1 MVRSNRRIMNLNEIC
16 AHPKKYDLNV
26 SSLGSPELD
35 SPVQGQSFVDD
46 SSRVCLATKIEQIES
61 LKHRKEE
68 IPSLGIA
75 GPRKKLFH
83 DPAQTRVAI
92 VTCGGLCPGLNNV
105 IKGLVEVLIYD
116 YGVRQIFGIRYGY
129 QGLNPHYGLTP
140 VNMNLEKVDDIH
152 EAGGTILGSSRG
164 NQDPKVMVDTL
175 MQRLNVNILFCVGGD
190 GTLRGAQDIVK
201 EITRRKAPISVVCI
215 PKTIDNDLNLI
226 DRTFGFETCV
236 QSAAEIIKSAHI
248 EANGIPN
255 GLGLVK
261 IMGRD
266 SGFIAAHASLAS
278 TVANFCII
286 PEVPLVLDG
295 HNGLLKALDRRF
307 FKYRKDHA
315 VIVVAEGAGQD
326 LFNTA
331 ATKDASGNVLKHDIG
346 HFLIDKITAHFR
358 KNGKVTNIK
367 YIDPSYIIRS
377 IPANSSDAIFCFQ
390 LAENAVHAAMA
401 GKTDLVIGSINGEFV
416 LVPIAYVVSER
427 KKIDTEGALWH
438 AVIGSTR
445 QNDYFYDNS
454 FESELPGYSAAMDYL
469 PGVKTK

>member
-1 MVRSNRRIMNLNEIC
+1 MNLDEIN
-16 AHPKKYDLNV
+16 ANPKKHNLNV
-26 SSLGSPELD
+26 SSLGKPELD
-35 SPVQGQSFVDD
+35 SPVKGQSFVDEN
-46 SSRVCLATKIEQIES
+46 SRVCLATELAQIES
-61 LKHRKEE
+61 LRHRKEE
-68 IPSLGIA
+68 IPSLEIA
-75 GPRKKLFH
+75 GPRAKLFH
-83 DPAQTRVAI
+83 DPVQTRVAI

-105 IKGLVEVLIYD
+105 IKGLVEVLTYD
-116 YGVRQIFGIRYGY
+116 YGVRKIFGIRYGY
-129 QGLNPHYGLTP
+129 QGLNPRYGLIP
-140 VNMNLEKVDDIH
+140 VELTLEDVDDIH

-175 MQRLNVNILFCVGGD
+175 LMRLNVNILFCVGGD

-201 EITRRKAPISVVCI
+201 ELAKRKAPISVVCI

-226 DRTFGFETCV
+226 DRTFGFDTCV
-236 QSAAEIIKSAHI
+236 QSAAEIIKSAHV

-261 IMGRD
+261 VMGRD

-278 TVANFCII
+278 TVTNFCLI
-286 PEVPLVLDG
+286 PEVPLVLEG

-307 FKYRKDHA
+307 FKSRKDHA
-315 VIVVAEGAGQD
+315 VMVVAEGAGQD
-326 LFNTA
+326 LFKSA
-331 ATKDASGNVLKHDIG
+331 AAKDASGNILKHDIG
-346 HFLIDKITAHFR
+346 HFLMDKITAHFKKIGR
-358 KNGKVTNIK
+358 EINIK

-401 GKTDLVIGSINGEFV
+401 GKTDVVIGSFNGAFV

-454 FESELPGYSAAMDYL
+454 FENELPGHSAAMDFL
-469 PGVKTK
+469 GTKTK